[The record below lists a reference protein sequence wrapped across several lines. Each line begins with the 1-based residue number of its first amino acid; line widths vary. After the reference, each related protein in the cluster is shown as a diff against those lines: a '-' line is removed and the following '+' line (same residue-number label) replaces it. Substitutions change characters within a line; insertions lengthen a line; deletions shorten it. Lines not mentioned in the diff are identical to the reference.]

1 VKITVRYFALLRE
14 AAGAEVESV
23 ELAGGS
29 PLLGDL
35 LGTLEGRGD
44 RLGEMIRERPILC
57 AVNRKYAGRE
67 TPLEDGDEV
76 AIFPPVSG
84 G

>member
-1 VKITVRYFALLRE
+1 VKIKVRYFALLRE

-23 ELAGGS
+23 ELEDGA

-35 LGTLEGRGD
+35 LGALEGRGD
-44 RLGEMIRERPILC
+44 RLGEMIRRRPILC
-57 AVNRKYAGRE
+57 AVNRNYAGRE
-67 TPLEDGDEV
+67 APLEDGDEV